1 MNTIDII
8 ILILLA
14 IGAYSGYR
22 QGLFI
27 GILSIVAFIIG
38 IVFAFKF
45 MHWGADLLAERVES
59 LTFMLPFISFLIIF
73 LLVTITIRILAYLVK
88 KTLDLTI
95 LGTFDNFAGAI
106 LGLLKWGFMLS
117 LLIWVAMSFG
127 VEMPR
132 EELEKSYLFGVLEPF
147 APLVIDA
154 MGAITPV
161 IQDAVGRINEL
172 VEKSQDAV
180 TN

>member
-1 MNTIDII
+1 MNTIDIV

-38 IVFAFKF
+38 LVFAFKF
-45 MHWGADLLAERVES
+45 MHWGAELLATRVES

-73 LLVTITIRILAYLVK
+73 LLVTITIRILALLVK

-117 LLIWVAMSFG
+117 LLIWAAKSFG
-127 VEMPR
+127 IEMPR
-132 EELEKSYLFGVLEPF
+132 EKLEESYLFTVIEPF
-147 APLVIDA
+147 AAIVID
-154 MGAITPV
+154 MVGVITPA

-180 TN
+180 AN